1 MCDNEF
7 RALVRGILKSSIKEK
22 NLESIY
28 DKLILYS
35 CNLYMK
41 ENTEK
46 VIKSFLDMKIETD
59 VTVSYLK

>member
-7 RALVRGILKSSIKEK
+7 RALVRDIIKSSIKEK